1 MNRSSPSTMVLLV
14 LLGGV
19 LSGCTSHARDDAG
32 PFPPRPFPLEVT
44 SVGPCAALTDL
55 DIAAFNLRYGSS
67 GISQGGTSRGCTWP
81 GEDGVGVN
89 LQTFDDKDATAAIGA
104 DPTSTVVT
112 VAGFGAVQSS
122 PPAQG
127 TGLPFCQVVL
137 DVADDASLRA
147 QLQVSP
153 LAEDAERRTV
163 EDTCEQL
170 RTVAAQMLENLRVQQ
185 GQ

>member
-1 MNRSSPSTMVLLV
+1 MKRTALLAPSFVIALV
-14 LLGGV
+14 LAACGEV
-19 LSGCTSHARDDAG
+19 ATDPAD
-32 PFPPRPFPLEVT
+32 PFPPRPYTIDVT
-44 SVGPCAALTDL
+44 RVEPCSGL
-55 DIAAFNLRYGSS
+55 DAEQRERLSLQHGSES
-67 GISQGGTSRGCTWP
+67 LAQGGTSRACTWP
-81 GEDGVGVN
+81 STDGVGYTF
-89 LQTFDDKDATAAIGA
+89 QTLELDAGAAIGA
-104 DPTSTVVT
+104 DPTSTLVT

-153 LAEDAERRTV
+153 LAAEADRRTV
-163 EDTCEQL
+163 EATCEQL
-170 RTVAAQMLENLRVQQ
+170 HTVAAQMLENLRVQQ